1 MCSIRQ
7 NERPWRF
14 KSGAVFE
21 RLDSFRARLHALQ
34 DMFQSAAAFGRL
46 ERIEIG
52 GYQVWFRSLY
62 GEGIGEE
69 IALTHMIALGMGVVS
84 GHIENHVSLHA
95 FQYYFMGMGFVT
107 PHMCLSCWRSAI
119 SI

>member
-7 NERPWRF
+7 SDRPWRF

-34 DMFQSAAAFGRL
+34 DLFQSAAAFGRL

-52 GYQVWFRSLY
+52 DYQVSALLCRFVMGWLKRCWQYLFDRFRDQ
-62 GEGIGEE
+62 I
-69 IALTHMIALGMGVVS
+69 
-84 GHIENHVSLHA
+84 
-95 FQYYFMGMGFVT
+95 
-107 PHMCLSCWRSAI
+107 
-119 SI
+119 

>member
-1 MCSIRQ
+1 MGWMICIPCVVNVHRMCSIRQ
-7 NERPWRF
+7 SNRPWRF

-52 GYQVWFRSLY
+52 GYQVCTGW
-62 GEGIGEE
+62 
-69 IALTHMIALGMGVVS
+69 MICD
-84 GHIENHVSLHA
+84 EW
-95 FQYYFMGMGFVT
+95 T
-107 PHMCLSCWRSAI
+107 
-119 SI
+119 